1 VPHVHQVC
9 AFISLQLCPSIS
21 LQLCLSVCQ
30 SILTLVMS
38 SICVSSFRVSCIAIA
53 VGVGVDRGLAVS
65 LAGHLA
71 VFDVVQWYRRDGL
84 LCGIS

>member
-1 VPHVHQVC
+1 
-9 AFISLQLCPSIS
+9 
-21 LQLCLSVCQ
+21 
-30 SILTLVMS
+30 MS